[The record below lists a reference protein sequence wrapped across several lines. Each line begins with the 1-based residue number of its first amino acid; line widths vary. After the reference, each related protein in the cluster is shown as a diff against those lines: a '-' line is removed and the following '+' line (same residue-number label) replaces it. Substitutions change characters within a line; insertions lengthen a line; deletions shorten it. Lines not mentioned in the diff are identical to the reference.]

1 MIKKAIYLVVIIIG
15 AFSLYQTAS
24 AQTVYQ
30 TGAFGGVFLYD
41 INGATIEIRNDVPRN
56 QIHNVP
62 LNVEFNIMRILTTG
76 GTTPRAFLSFVKS
89 TSTYN
94 FLNCDTFSCFNE
106 GTVTLSPNF
115 NQTGF
120 NSFSQL
126 FENPT
131 LSGSYI
137 HENTFTTKIATTT
150 GTKLRILLDTN
161 TPRFSHNIYT
171 TNRIGT
177 RSYST
182 SNLVRNDGIYFM
194 LCKDFCDSEFSYT
207 LAESDLTP
215 INTLDSLTKFTGAT
229 VQGASTTVNF
239 DVSYF
244 LNTPEYTANTR
255 PDLIQVLVG
264 RDGFG
269 QVALAREFILP
280 LTDGN
285 HTKNVPVN
293 YDLPDTKEFIDGDY
307 YAYINFWNLTTDS
320 LAFNKTNVVLTFT
333 IDNGL
338 VINQQVISLTDGT
351 EISANI
357 QYQDCSLSNI
367 QGCLINA
374 FIYVFVP
381 APDAFNKFLN
391 LWQRI
396 ENKAPFGYVVGIL
409 DALNGLTDN
418 ATPAFSFGDIPFIN
432 EIFTP
437 FRDLLIIGL
446 WVLYALFFMGRLSK
460 IQI

>member
-24 AQTVYQ
+24 AQTPTSTDQLGNYSVTSNCLLTINYGKNLNFPYAQFYGTSQSRIGFANGFWPDTTLYQLGKIGYSAGALYDWYAPTYFPETASTTSSITFDAKGNAGNYYLWYQ
-30 TGAFGGVFLYD
+30 TGSDIPLYFQF
-41 INGATIEIRNDVPRN
+41 TR
-56 QIHNVP
+56 
-62 LNVEFNIMRILTTG
+62 L
-76 GTTPRAFLSFVKS
+76 
-89 TSTYN
+89 TSTTCETYN
-94 FLNCDTFSCFNE
+94 AQLPNE
-106 GTVTLSPNF
+106 
-115 NQTGF
+115 QT
-120 NSFSQL
+120 
-126 FENPT
+126 
-131 LSGSYI
+131 
-137 HENTFTTKIATTT
+137 
-150 GTKLRILLDTN
+150 
-161 TPRFSHNIYT
+161 
-171 TNRIGT
+171 
-177 RSYST
+177 
-182 SNLVRNDGIYFM
+182 
-194 LCKDFCDSEFSYT
+194 
-207 LAESDLTP
+207 
-215 INTLDSLTKFTGAT
+215 NTLDFLTKFTGAT

-293 YDLPDTKEFIDGDY
+293 YNQPDTQEFIDGDY
-307 YAYINFWNLTTDS
+307 YAYINFWNITTDT

-338 VINQQVISLTDGT
+338 VINQQVVSLTDGT

-367 QGCLINA
+367 QGCLVNA

-381 APDAFNKFLN
+381 APNAFDKFLN
-391 LWQRI
+391 LWERI
-396 ENKAPFGYVVGIL
+396 EYKPPFGYVVSIL

-418 ATPAFSFGDIPFIN
+418 ATPAFSFGDIPFLN
-432 EIFTP
+432 DIFTP
-437 FRDLLIIGL
+437 FRSLLIIGQ
-446 WVLYALFFMGRLSK
+446 WVLYTLFFMGRLSK
-460 IQI
+460 LQL